1 MKTRILLV
9 GGIDKTK
16 ALATSLIKKGYS
28 VSALNNNLNDCKILS
43 DIPKLDVYYGDGT
56 DPYSLESAYVSSMDI
71 VIALTR
77 KDEDNLVICQL
88 CKKKYNVRKTVLL
101 LSDINK
107 MEFFQKMGVDSVVC
121 AISTI
126 TNIIEQQAIVDKI
139 ANVIPIGEGRVQIAE
154 VLIPAGAP
162 SVDKKL
168 WELSL
173 PKEAIIGCIL
183 RKEEAMIP
191 RGDTRILEGDTLIV
205 ISSNGKEIESI
216 KELTGR

>member
-1 MKTRILLV
+1 MRKPIIAGNWKMFKTR
-9 GGIDKTK
+9 DE
-16 ALATSLIKKGYS
+16 
-28 VSALNNNLNDCKILS
+28 ALNFILQ
-43 DIPKLDVYYGDGT
+43 V
-56 DPYSLESAYVSSMDI
+56 
-71 VIALTR
+71 
-77 KDEDNLVICQL
+77 N
-88 CKKKYNVRKTVLL
+88 
-101 LSDINK
+101 NK
-107 MEFFQKMGVDSVVC
+107 MPDVEKVDSVVC

-162 SVDKKL
+162 SIDKKL

-205 ISSNGKEIESI
+205 ISSNGKEIEAI